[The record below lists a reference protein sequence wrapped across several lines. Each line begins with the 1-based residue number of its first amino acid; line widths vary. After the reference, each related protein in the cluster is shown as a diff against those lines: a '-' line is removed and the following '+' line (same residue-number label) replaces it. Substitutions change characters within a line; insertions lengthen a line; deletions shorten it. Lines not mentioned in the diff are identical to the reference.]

1 MASLQAQWKN
11 FSPLSC
17 ALWIHINFNYVIP
30 HCTKLFALIRIV
42 FLYIWACSIRHIHHQ
57 NVWFSS
63 NCQPGVL
70 HSDFAC
76 KTNRKRQIEQERGA
90 GGGRVQ
96 INAGMCSSETK
107 TICLKYVG
115 EIYWLSMKT
124 TGNIYIHTHNS
135 FRFRRIWFVFWIS
148 FHLCTIVFPYF

>member
-1 MASLQAQWKN
+1 MTKYMASLQAQWKN

-17 ALWIHINFNYVIP
+17 ALWIHINFSYVIP

-90 GGGRVQ
+90 GGGEGSNKCGHVLIRNQ
-96 INAGMCSSETK
+96 NHL
-107 TICLKYVG
+107 LKIRWWNLLVVH
-115 EIYWLSMKT
+115 E
-124 TGNIYIHTHNS
+124 NHRQHIHTHA
-135 FRFRRIWFVFWIS
+135 
-148 FHLCTIVFPYF
+148 